1 MTNKSEVE
9 VGLEAESHGMVQ
21 LFEVPLQWIPGL
33 HHDLLQWLYI
43 TQVDSISNEQT
54 SYKKSFLLNLKI
66 QSKIN
71 INKVKRKKIIND

>member
-54 SYKKSFLLNLKI
+54 TYKKSFVLNLKI
-66 QSKIN
+66 QSKID
-71 INKVKRKKIIND
+71 INKV